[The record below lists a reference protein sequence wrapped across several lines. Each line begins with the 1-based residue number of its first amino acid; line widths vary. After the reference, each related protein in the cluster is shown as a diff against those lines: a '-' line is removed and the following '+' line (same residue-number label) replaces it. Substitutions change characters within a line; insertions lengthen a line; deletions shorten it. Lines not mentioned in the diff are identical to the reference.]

1 MHKSKSLHLGP
12 KLPCLGAFGRN
23 LKNLVILEINVF
35 EFFIL
40 QSLLQRKKS
49 LNSESKIVLLGLE
62 LENDIVV
69 FEISALKFVQLQNFV
84 KE

>member
-1 MHKSKSLHLGP
+1 MFGCFWQKFE
-12 KLPCLGAFGRN
+12 KLI
-23 LKNLVILEINVF
+23 VILEINVF

-62 LENDIVV
+62 LENNIVV

-84 KE
+84 KEQKCLKMGPKMP